1 MDPQQALRWEES
13 ALEGVWSVIPTEH
26 QECVAALLG
35 HLIAQAARVGAL
47 VPQHRFSRGPNPPL
61 SIRRDRPRP
70 SLELELQLDAGMCG

>member
-47 VPQHRFSRGPNPPL
+47 VPEETSPTSPEE
-61 SIRRDRPRP
+61 RDEPA
-70 SLELELQLDAGMCG
+70 SE